1 MFERFTTDARQVVIS
16 AQDHARRLRH
26 SRIGAL
32 HLLLGLAQQPAPT
45 AHLLRDVGVTT
56 AAVEAELR
64 IHDARLSD
72 ADGAALAQLG
82 IDLDAIRA
90 TAESRFG
97 PGALDRG
104 VRPQRRGPGR
114 WFARRPVPPAHLPFT
129 PGAKKTL
136 ELTLREAIR
145 LGESRLTADHIL
157 LGLLGAEDRVADAVL
172 TRLLA
177 RHGSDRTQLR
187 TRVEAGRRRS
197 A

>member
-82 IDLDAIRA
+82 IDLDAIR
-90 TAESRFG
+90 TSVESTFG
-97 PGALDRG
+97 EGALDADPP
-104 VRPQRRGPGR
+104 RPSRWSRRRGRIAG
-114 WFARRPVPPAHLPFT
+114 HLPFT
-129 PGAKKTL
+129 GGAKKVL
-136 ELTLREAIR
+136 ELSLREALR
-145 LGESRLTADHIL
+145 LHLDAIEAEAVLLGVLRADDREVRHVLADLGVDVAALRRATESRL
-157 LGLLGAEDRVADAVL
+157 
-172 TRLLA
+172 
-177 RHGSDRTQLR
+177 
-187 TRVEAGRRRS
+187 RR
-197 A
+197 AA